1 MERDGYNKKL
11 FSLISILA
19 SIFVYTGAVAIYLFA
34 NGWRIGDSNQLLV
47 KTGVLTVQSSPSSAD
62 LYVNGDK
69 KGKTSKSVSLPVGI
83 HNVSVKKNGYV
94 EWKKDIEIKEQKS
107 TPVYPW
113 LIKSNISNEEIF
125 SLKDKKYINS
135 WISNN
140 KNYIYILTNE
150 YLSESLIYRY
160 TLYRFDINTAF
171 WDISTNPRV
180 ILTFDSVQEPII
192 EILLAPNGT
201 LGVLTIINTDNTAN
215 YLLDATK
222 GSTLDAL
229 SLLNINDFSAYKMS
243 WAQNSQ
249 YLMFESDTDIIAFDI
264 NKQTK
269 YLLIKKIKENNYI
282 WNTDK
287 QGFFY
292 KIEINPE
299 YTQDENIN
307 AYLLTQSQMDGAQS
321 KVILSDL
328 FFQKNQDYIIKYQ
341 KDTGSGKYLPFT
353 NSPES
358 TKTVGK
364 ITNFLVNQD
373 ANGIYITTDLASYWY
388 DIELKKYYL
397 VSPFISELIEFSP
410 DNRKF
415 IFKDQNG
422 YNVFTFKKEDGD
434 HTVDIGAK
442 LIKDISSSA
451 TNIYWLFNSLNIL
464 FIENNTSYISD
475 IEGENKTKLIQNTNL
490 TLAQIISSNGEKI
503 ITLSVH
509 PIEETKLNNIIIN
522 SYIIH

>member
-11 FSLISILA
+11 FSIISILA
-19 SIFVYTGAVAIYLFA
+19 SIFVYTGAVVIYLYA
-34 NGWRIGDSNQLLV
+34 NGWRLGNSNQLLV

-62 LYVNGDK
+62 VYVDDNK
-69 KGKTSKSVSLPVGI
+69 KGRTSKSVSLPIGV
-83 HNVSVKKNGYV
+83 HTVSVKKNGHF
-94 EWKKDIEIKEQKS
+94 EWKKDVEIKEQKS
-107 TPVYPW
+107 TPIYPW
-113 LIKSNISNEEIF
+113 LIKEDISNEEVF
-125 SLKDKKYINS
+125 SLKDRKYINS

-140 KNYIYILTNE
+140 RDYIYILVNQHLPE
-150 YLSESLIYRY
+150 NLIYRY

-171 WDISTNPRV
+171 WDIATNPRV
-180 ILTFDSVQEPII
+180 ILTFDSAQEPII

-201 LGVLTIINTDNTAN
+201 LGVLTIINTDNTTN

-229 SLLNINDFSAYKMS
+229 SLLNINDFSAYKIS

-264 NKQTK
+264 NKQTR
-269 YLLIKKIKENNYI
+269 YLLIRKVQGNNYI
-282 WNTDK
+282 WDTDK

-292 KIEINPE
+292 KIEVNPE

-307 AYLLTQSQMDGAQS
+307 AYLLTQSQMDGTES
-321 KVILSDL
+321 KLILSDL

-364 ITNFLVNQD
+364 ITDFLVNQD
-373 ANGIYITTDLASYWY
+373 ANGIYIKTDLASYWY

-397 VSPFISELIEFSP
+397 ISPFVSELIEFSP
-410 DNRKF
+410 DNRKL

-422 YNVFTFKKEDGD
+422 FSVFTFKKEDWD
-434 HTVDIGAK
+434 HTIDIGAK
-442 LIKDISSSA
+442 LIINMAGSA
-451 TNIYWLFNSLNIL
+451 VNIHWLFNSLNI
-464 FIENNTSYISD
+464 SYIEDNVMYICD
-475 IEGENKTKLIQNTNL
+475 IEGENKIAVLQDMELALIQTV
-490 TLAQIISSNGEKI
+490 SSNGEKI
-503 ITLSVH
+503 TTLSVS
-509 PIEETKLNNIIIN
+509 PIEQTGLYNITVN
-522 SYIIH
+522 LYTIH